1 MSCKMK
7 HYEFEISQFMD
18 NELPADE
25 QKNLFAHLSECGEC
39 AKVLSGFMNIKMG
52 VNSVYSDMNVELKS
66 SFAVIDA
73 PEPLTKKRNIY
84 KTMFYYAAAA
94 SVLLGFFLFL
104 LEGNQS
110 ALENKYLKL
119 QKENLNLQNRYTVVL
134 NENQN
139 LTEMNKNY
147 FDKLNVQAVKFKA
160 PKSSSRIIS
169 TMKGSGK
176 TVASINKKRIPS
188 GFTQVSY
195 AKITNEDF
203 LLPQMI
209 GN

>member
-1 MSCKMK
+1 MSCNMK

-25 QKNLFAHLSECGEC
+25 QKNLFAHLSECSEC

-66 SFAVIDA
+66 SFAVINA
-73 PEPLTKKRNIY
+73 PEPLAKKRNIY

-110 ALENKYLKL
+110 TLENKYLKL
-119 QKENLNLQNRYTVVL
+119 QKESLNLQNRYTNAL
-134 NENQN
+134 NENQQ
-139 LTEMNKNY
+139 LVEMNKEY
-147 FDKLNVQAVKFKA
+147 FGKMNLQMVKNNS
-160 PKSSSRIIS
+160 PKSSSRIIT
-169 TMKGSGK
+169 TMKGSDK
-176 TVASINKKRIPS
+176 TITSINKKRIPP

-195 AKITNEDF
+195 AKITKEDF

>member
-1 MSCKMK
+1 MSCNMK

-25 QKNLFAHLSECGEC
+25 QKNLFTHLSECSEC

-66 SFAVIDA
+66 SFAVINA

-84 KTMFYYAAAA
+84 KTMFHYAAAA
-94 SVLLGFFLFL
+94 SVLFGFFLFL

-110 ALENKYLKL
+110 TLENKYLKL
-119 QKENLNLQNRYTVVL
+119 QKEHLNLRNRYTNAL
-134 NENQN
+134 NENQQ
-139 LTEMNKNY
+139 LVEMNKEY
-147 FDKLNVQAVKFKA
+147 FGKMNLQMVKNNA
-160 PKSSSRIIS
+160 PKSSSRIIT
-169 TMKGSGK
+169 TMKGSDK
-176 TVASINKKRIPS
+176 TITSINKKRIPP

-195 AKITNEDF
+195 AKITKEDF